1 MFLSCWSKYVSWM
14 GIMPYATLPFS
25 NSFHPGRLLLT
36 RALALGAMFVPLLA
50 SSTQASPDSF
60 RDFYGPRF
68 RGNQSATRGH
78 GPRAGLDSL
87 HRWNQIA
94 IDATGLDHTPV
105 AAGETRVFGEQL
117 GPARASRA
125 MAIIHIAIFDAV
137 SAISGRY
144 QSYTGLPAAAR
155 NTSMEAAIAQAAHD
169 TLSALFPS
177 QKAAFDEQLAQ
188 DLDAING
195 RRPRELGIELGQ
207 RAAAAIL
214 SLR

>member
-1 MFLSCWSKYVSWM
+1 M
-14 GIMPYATLPFS
+14 GIMPHTTLLA
-25 NSFHPGRLLLT
+25 RT
-36 RALALGAMFVPLLA
+36 LALGGMIVALLA
-50 SSTQASPDSF
+50 SATQASPDSF

-105 AAGETRVFGEQL
+105 AVGETRVFGEQL

-137 SAISGRY
+137 NAIGGDSY
-144 QSYTGLPAAAR
+144 TSYTGIKGNAGA
-155 NTSMEAAIAQAAHD
+155 T
-169 TLSALFPS
+169 
-177 QKAAFDEQLAQ
+177 
-188 DLDAING
+188 
-195 RRPRELGIELGQ
+195 
-207 RAAAAIL
+207 
-214 SLR
+214 